1 MGPLGHWTGSFG
13 DQYVGRN
20 AATAEA
26 VRTRLRMLAP
36 IMARL
41 DGAPPRSV
49 LECGCNVGL
58 NLRALH
64 QLTGAELHAIE
75 PNARARQTVL
85 DDGVLDASRLH
96 DATLARLPFAD
107 ASIDLVFTSGV
118 LIHVPP
124 EDLARA
130 LQEMHRVSR
139 QYLLVI
145 EYFSVKPEAIEYR
158 GQSGL
163 LWKRDFGG
171 AYLDLF
177 PDLVTI
183 DVGFLWRRTSGCDD
197 ATWWLFRK
205 RGAAI

>member
-13 DQYVGRN
+13 DQYAGRN
-20 AATAEA
+20 AATADA
-26 VRTRLRMLAP
+26 VRTRVRMLAP

-41 DGAPPRSV
+41 DGAPPQSV

-58 NLRALH
+58 NLRALR
-64 QLTGAELHAIE
+64 QLTSAELYAIE
-75 PNARARQTVL
+75 PNGRARQTVL
-85 DDGVLDASRLH
+85 DDGVLDASRIH

-124 EDLARA
+124 DELPRA
-130 LQEMHRVSR
+130 LQELYRVSR
-139 QYLLVI
+139 RYVLAI
-145 EYFSVKPEAIEYR
+145 EYFSVRPESVEYR
-158 GQSGL
+158 GQAGL

-177 PDLVTI
+177 PDLATI

-197 ATWWLFRK
+197 ATWWLFQK
-205 RGAAI
+205 PGDAT